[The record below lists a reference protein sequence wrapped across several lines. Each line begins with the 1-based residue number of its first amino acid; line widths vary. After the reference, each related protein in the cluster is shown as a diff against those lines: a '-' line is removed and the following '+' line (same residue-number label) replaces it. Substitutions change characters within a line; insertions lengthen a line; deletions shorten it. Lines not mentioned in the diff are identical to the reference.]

1 MLTRFERFYS
11 FFAFIGLKPRQI
23 RFWLRKINN
32 FQIKKAD
39 FSALIVYS
47 FSISSTDKPVLSTIN
62 LIETS
67 AIFKTLDVL
76 SSVSEFV
83 LKFYPDFDSKIECR
97 SDTV

>member
-1 MLTRFERFYS
+1 MLTRFERFYR
-11 FFAFIGLKPRQI
+11 FFAFIGLKSRQI

-32 FQIKKAD
+32 
-39 FSALIVYS
+39 LIVYN
-47 FSISSTDKPVLSTIN
+47 FFISSIDSPVLSTIN